1 MALHTGGV
9 VCGHAC
15 MEEQREEDREGG
27 RREGRRKKRES
38 VCVCVCEREREREK
52 GRERLSLRELVS
64 VSPCETQSEGTQH
77 SWLYRTY
84 IVAKLII

>member
-9 VCGHAC
+9 VYGHAC

-38 VCVCVCEREREREK
+38 VCVYVRERERERE
-52 GRERLSLRELVS
+52 REIEFEGVSALS

-84 IVAKLII
+84 IVAK